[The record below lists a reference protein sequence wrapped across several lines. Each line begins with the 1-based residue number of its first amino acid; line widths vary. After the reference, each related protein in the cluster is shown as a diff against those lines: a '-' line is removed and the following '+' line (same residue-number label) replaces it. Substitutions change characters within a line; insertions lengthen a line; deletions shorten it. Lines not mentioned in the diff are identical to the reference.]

1 MRTFKTVVTALAA
14 AALGAGIALLLAPQ
28 SGEKTRR
35 QIRRKVEDGVTDIRD
50 TVNAKAHKVYQRGA
64 DRAYYLARSVRRS
77 IPPKLAAVVNR

>member
-35 QIRRKVEDGVTDIRD
+35 QIRRRLEDEVTDIRD
-50 TVNAKAHKVYQRGA
+50 SVNAKAHKVYQRGA
-64 DRAYYLARSVRRS
+64 DRAYHLARSVRRN
-77 IPPKLAAVVNR
+77 IQPKLAAVVNR

>member
-50 TVNAKAHKVYQRGA
+50 TVNAKAHKVYKRGA
-64 DRAYYLARSVRRS
+64 DRAYYLARSVRRN
-77 IPPKLAAVVNR
+77 IQPKLAAVVNR